1 MARDE
6 SEGAGVD
13 EPKFDVV
20 DTRRR
25 FLFWFVPPAGVFVL
39 GFVALLFA
47 GHVPGPLQPITV
59 VRAMLASKRD
69 FFEDEQVKRLLMSHG
84 YQVQITP
91 AGSFEL
97 AETADLDAY
106 QFVFPS
112 GQAAADRVR
121 ERRRGKHAVA
131 YKPFFTPL
139 VLATFRDYAEAL
151 QKAGVAKP
159 QPSLGKPLYYSVEM
173 DKLMALVA
181 GKGRWRDYGPGLS
194 ANRLLVQS
202 PDPCRSYSGAAYV
215 GLVAFARYAQP
226 AATEAEAVEQARG
239 IKPMLDA
246 EGQHSDD
253 MAPKYFVPEGRSF
266 ATVAVIYEHQ
276 YLAHQNR
283 RLDYGLG
290 LDEDRVLMYPSA
302 QHQTAPDL
310 ISFSP
315 EGDAIGALL
324 MSDPA
329 LRRRAVE
336 LGFHVYSADTAQ
348 FDFAGYLKQRGIPEP
363 ATATGDTE
371 TWLPRDAEF
380 RRMVDEIG
388 DCRW

>member
-1 MARDE
+1 M
-6 SEGAGVD
+6 D
-13 EPKFDVV
+13 EPKLRVV

-25 FLFWFVPPAGVFVL
+25 FLSWFVPPAGVFVL
-39 GFVALLFA
+39 GFVALLVA
-47 GHVPGPLQPITV
+47 GHVPGPLQHITV

-69 FFEDEQVKRLLMSHG
+69 FFEDDQVKRMLLSHG

-97 AETADLDAY
+97 AETADLDNY

-121 ERRRGKHAVA
+121 ERRQGRHAVG

-139 VLATFRDYAEAL
+139 VLATFRDYAQAL
-151 QKAGVAKP
+151 QTAKVAEP
-159 QPSLGKPLYYSVEM
+159 RYPADKPLYYSVEM

-181 GKGRWRDYGPGLS
+181 GKGRWRDYDPRLS

-276 YLAHQNR
+276 YLAYQNR
-283 RLDYGLG
+283 RLDNGVG
-290 LDEDRVLMYPSA
+290 LDTDRVLMYPSA
-302 QHQTAPDL
+302 QHETAPDL

-315 EGDAIGALL
+315 EGDAIGSLL
-324 MSDPA
+324 MSDPG

-348 FDFAGYLKQRGIPEP
+348 FGFAGYLAQRHIPEP
-363 ATATGDTE
+363 AAATTDTE
-371 TWLPRDAEF
+371 TWLPRDAQF

>member
-1 MARDE
+1 MSGDE
-6 SEGAGVD
+6 SEGAGVE
-13 EPKFDVV
+13 EPKFRVV

-25 FLFWFVPPAGVFVL
+25 FLTWFTPPAGVFVL

-47 GHVPGPLQPITV
+47 GHVTGPLQHITV
-59 VRAMLASKRD
+59 VRAMIASKRD
-69 FFEDEQVKRLLMSHG
+69 FFADEQVKRILLGHG
-84 YQVQITP
+84 YQVQVTP

-97 AETADLDAY
+97 AETADLDSY

-112 GQAAADRVR
+112 GQAAADRVY
-121 ERRRGKHAVA
+121 ERRRGQHAIG

-151 QKAGVAKP
+151 VKAGVAGP
-159 QPSLGKPLYYSVEM
+159 QYTGDKPLYYRLET
-173 DKLMALVA
+173 KPLVA
-181 GKGRWRDYGPGLS
+181 HMAAGDRWQNYNPRLS

-215 GLVAFARYAQP
+215 GLVAYATYGHP

-253 MAPKYFVPEGRSF
+253 MAPKFFVPEGRGF

-276 YLAHQNR
+276 YLAYQNR
-283 RLDYGLG
+283 RLDNGLG
-290 LDEDRVLMYPSA
+290 LDTDRVLLYPSA
-302 QHQTAPDL
+302 QHETAPDL

-315 EGDAIGALL
+315 EGDAIGSLL

-348 FDFAGYLKQRGIPEP
+348 FDFAGYLAERRIPEP
-363 ATATGDTE
+363 ATASSDDE
-371 TWLPRDAEF
+371 TWLPKDVPF
-380 RRMVDEIG
+380 RRMIDDVG

>member
-1 MARDE
+1 M
-6 SEGAGVD
+6 D

-25 FLFWFVPPAGVFVL
+25 FLSWFVPPAGVFVL
-39 GFVALLFA
+39 GLVALLFA

-59 VRAMLASKRD
+59 VRGMLASKRD

-97 AETADLDAY
+97 AETADLDSY

-139 VLATFRDYAEAL
+139 VLATFRDYAQAL
-151 QKAGVAKP
+151 VNARVAEP
-159 QPSLGKPLYYSVEM
+159 RGTGDTPLYYSVDM
-173 DKLMALVA
+173 GKLMALVA
-181 GKGRWRDYGPGLS
+181 GKGRWRDYDAKLS

-276 YLAHQNR
+276 YLAYQNR
-283 RLDYGLG
+283 RLDNGLG
-290 LDEDRVLMYPSA
+290 LDTDRVLMYPGA
-302 QHQTAPDL
+302 QHQTAPDF

-315 EGDAIGALL
+315 EGDAIGSLL
-324 MSDPA
+324 MTDPA

-348 FDFAGYLKQRGIPEP
+348 FDFAGYLAQRRIPEP
-363 ATATGDTE
+363 ATATSDTE